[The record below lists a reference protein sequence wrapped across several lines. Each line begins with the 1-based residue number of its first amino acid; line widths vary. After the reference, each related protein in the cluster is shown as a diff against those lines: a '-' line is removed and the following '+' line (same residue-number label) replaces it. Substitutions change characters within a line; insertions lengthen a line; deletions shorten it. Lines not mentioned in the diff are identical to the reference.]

1 MKMFKRAAAV
11 FSAAAMAVTGL
22 AALAMN
28 ASADDEIIIAADEV
42 TITEE
47 QAQAGEW
54 IAFDLMIENN
64 PGYAAAGISL
74 LYDPATVTARPEDEN
89 TPTLA
94 YYEEGP
100 AAARL
105 SPYVNLNSDEGI
117 VGYATMGTRV
127 NNTSGTII
135 TVYFKVPTDAKG
147 GDVFPINVSVDQLAD
162 AQSNK
167 METVT
172 KNGFIQV
179 EEKTTTTTTTTTT
192 TESTTTTTTTTES
205 TTTTTTTSGD
215 ETETTTTTTSTGDET
230 DTTTSTTASESSASS
245 SSSTTAAPS
254 VPANKTGDAGVG
266 IAIAG
271 LLAAAGAAVVLRKKE
286 D

>member
-1 MKMFKRAAAV
+1 MKATLKKAAAI
-11 FSAAAMAVTGL
+11 FGA
-22 AALAMN
+22 AALAVSGLATLALN

-117 VGYATMGTRV
+117 VGYATMGTRI

-147 GDVFPINVSVDQLAD
+147 GDVFPISVSVDQLAD

-172 KNGFIQV
+172 KDGFIQV

-215 ETETTTTTTSTGDET
+215 ETETTT
-230 DTTTSTTASESSASS
+230 STTASESSASS
-245 SSSTTAAPS
+245 SSSTTAAPN